1 MTPAGKPIPVYP
13 FHPPPLQATGVVRQS
28 EDDDG
33 FYLPLALGLI
43 VEAVRN
49 DPDLAP
55 RFDFSEPVLFS
66 EEALLEAIRTR
77 GPGVCLFSSYVWNSV
92 ANLAGSRAAKALDAR
107 CFTLHGGPSTPKHP
121 EVVGR
126 FLGEHPHVDAAVRG
140 EGERTVR
147 ALFARLAEVFEHEAE
162 ARAGALAEV
171 PGLTLRTPS
180 GEVLRTPD
188 AARIEELGEVVSP
201 YLTGY
206 FDRVLAA
213 RAKGGRGVQLVMA
226 TLETNRGCPYQCTF
240 CDWGSLTLQKIRSFP
255 IERVRAELEWIG
267 RHGIHAIFMGDAN
280 FGMLARDLEIA
291 EVIAEVRQRLG
302 APREVVANYAKNGS
316 EQLAKIFACWQR
328 SDVTFEPTISIQTQD
343 AATLRTIRRS
353 NIKQERYLELS
364 DVYRSMGR
372 RSRIHLMMGLPG
384 QTLDSWKNDLQFV
397 FQRQEE
403 AQIFP
408 TRMLPNSPM
417 ADPSYVAEH
426 RLRIDDS
433 DTVIE
438 SATFTEAEWREMGRL
453 TCAYLIHQNWAILR
467 YLLMHLQWEHGLRAA
482 DVIHA
487 HTEAVTTR
495 PDELPEA
502 AALLGPLLAV
512 PPAQLCGADVTPFA
526 RFHAGGWRPFL
537 DEVARFVEA
546 RYGVARTPAFEAV
559 LQAQEAVLPRAGAP
573 VGRAIELAHDVVE
586 YVREGCAAML
596 RGEAPT
602 RRLADHGPGALRV
615 ADPHGRN
622 RKFEPLRLR
631 AVTGGDPGWEL
642 ESALAAAT
650 GGAG

>member
-1 MTPAGKPIPVYP
+1 VRPPKAIPVYP

-49 DPDLAP
+49 DPEVGPL
-55 RFDFSEPVLFS
+55 FDFEIPVIFS
-66 EEALLEAIRTR
+66 EAQLLEAIERR

-92 ANLAGSRAAKALDAR
+92 ANLAGSRAAKLADAR
-107 CFTLHGGPSTPKHP
+107 CLTLHGGPSTPKHP
-121 EVVGR
+121 EVVAR
-126 FLGEHPHVDAAVRG
+126 FLGEQPHVDVAVRG
-140 EGERTVR
+140 EGERIVR
-147 ALFARLAEVFEHEAE
+147 ALFARIAQAFDEGAE
-162 ARAGALAEV
+162 ARASALADV
-171 PGLTLRTPS
+171 PGLTLRTPG
-180 GEVLRTPD
+180 GEVVRTPD
-188 AARIEELGEVVSP
+188 AARIDELGDVVSP
-201 YLTGY
+201 YVTGY
-206 FDRVLAA
+206 FDRVLDA
-213 RAKGGRGVQLVMA
+213 RVKGGRGSQLVMA

-291 EVIAEVRQRLG
+291 EVIADVRQRLG

-328 SDVTFEPTISIQTQD
+328 ADVAFEPTISIQTQD
-343 AATLRTIRRS
+343 APTLQAIRRS
-353 NIKQERYLELS
+353 NIKRERYLELS
-364 DVYRSMGR
+364 EVYRSMR
-372 RSRIHLMMGLPG
+372 LRSRIHLMMGLPG
-384 QTLDSWKNDLQFV
+384 QTLASWKDDLQFV

-417 ADPSYVAEH
+417 ADPAYVAEH

-433 DTVIE
+433 DTIVE

-467 YLLMHLQWEHGLRAA
+467 YLLMYLQWDHGLRAA

-487 HTEAVTTR
+487 HTEAIAAH
-495 PDELPEA
+495 PEA
-502 AALLGPLLAV
+502 YPEATALLGALLVV
-512 PPAQLCGADVTPFA
+512 PPAQLCGASVATFA
-526 RFHAGGWRPFL
+526 RFHSGGWRPL
-537 DEVARFVEA
+537 LEELAAFVEA
-546 RYGVARTPAFEAV
+546 TYAVPRLQAFDAV

-573 VGRAIELAHDVVE
+573 TGRTITLGHDVAA
-586 YVREGCAAML
+586 YVRDGCAAML
-596 RGEAPT
+596 RGDAPA
-602 RRLADHGPGALRV
+602 RRLEAYDAGTLAIKDTLR
-615 ADPHGRN
+615 RN
-622 RKFEPLRLR
+622 GKFEPLRLR

-642 ESALAAAT
+642 GSALLEAT
-650 GGAG
+650 CGFS